1 MQYVILIHHNPA
13 TRQIW
18 LDFSPEQ
25 QQEGMA
31 AYQIL
36 VDELTASGELV
47 VTQALAEPETAA
59 RVRTEGAR
67 TVATDGPYAEG
78 KEFLAGFF
86 LVDVDTRE
94 RAIEIAGRIPEA
106 ALGQIEVRP
115 IMDLSAFEG

>member
-13 TRQIW
+13 TRQVW

-31 AYQIL
+31 AYQVL

-47 VTQALAEPETAA
+47 VTQALGEPETAS
-59 RVRTEGAR
+59 RVGVTDGR

-86 LVDVDTRE
+86 LVDVETRE

-106 ALGQIEVRP
+106 GLGQIEVRP
-115 IMDLSAFEG
+115 VMDLSAFE

>member
-13 TRQIW
+13 TRQVW

-31 AYQIL
+31 AYQLL

-47 VTQALAEPETAA
+47 VTQALGEPETAA
-59 RVRTEGAR
+59 RVGVTDGR

-86 LVDVDTRE
+86 LVDVETRE

-106 ALGQIEVRP
+106 GLGQIEVRP
-115 IMDLSAFEG
+115 VMDLSAFE